1 MAEKVCAR
9 YPFICELCYKEGHFE
24 FQCSGSNKDIAGDF
38 CDNMITP
45 NQHDELMVPK
55 SKALIPAKINGI
67 RLRLQVQ
74 SV

>member
-1 MAEKVCAR
+1 
-9 YPFICELCYKEGHFE
+9 
-24 FQCSGSNKDIAGDF
+24 
-38 CDNMITP
+38 
-45 NQHDELMVPK
+45 LMVPK